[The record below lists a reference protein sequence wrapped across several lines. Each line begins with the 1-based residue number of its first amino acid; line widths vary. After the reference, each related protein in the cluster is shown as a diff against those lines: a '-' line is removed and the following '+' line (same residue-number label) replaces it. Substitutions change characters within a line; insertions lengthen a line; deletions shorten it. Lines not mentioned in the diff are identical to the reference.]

1 MWREIL
7 RIINEGTVEGLAR
20 SKYPVHEEAFLA
32 KLRHSNE
39 VFAAMKTHQMG
50 EDMAKKL
57 LDGNGKLKSF
67 SQWKDDVSSIASH
80 HVGHWLKTEY
90 NTAAIRAHAAAD
102 WREFERNKDI
112 LPNLRWM
119 PTTAAEPDSAHKAYW
134 QSKLTLPV
142 DDPFWNK
149 HHPGDRWNCKCS
161 LEATDE
167 PEIRPDE
174 LKYAKPQRGL
184 ESNPGKTGE
193 MFSNTHPY
201 YPNSCSSCP
210 FNKGIKNKA
219 KSFFRNENKHCNEC
233 SKIGNAMKY
242 ANNDLKMNIDI
253 TPPSIESYEVSHH
266 GMVYTSPYHGANE
279 VNENKRLADFLVEKI
294 GRKVYLLPRLDPQN
308 PKQAHLR
315 SSLLPLGVKERKNP
329 DFYIGGLF
337 FDGKSMVNIEKSSD
351 NTKYHND
358 ILNRIKSAKKQ
369 ADNAILEIPTFVS
382 RKIISG
388 TIKGYLKQSS
398 KDRIIIV
405 KHGRKC
411 YTYSGKYK

>member
-57 LDGNGKLKSF
+57 LDGNGKLKSY

-80 HVGHWLKTEY
+80 HVGPWLKTEY
-90 NTAAIRAHAAAD
+90 NTATIRAHAAAD

-142 DDPFWNK
+142 DDPFWNE

-161 LEATDE
+161 LEATDD
-167 PEIRPDE
+167 PEIRPSE
-174 LKYAKPQRGL
+174 LKYTKPQRGL
-184 ESNPGKTGE
+184 ESNPGKTAE

-201 YPNSCSSCP
+201 YPNSCTSCP
-210 FNKGIKNKA
+210 FNKGFKNKVA
-219 KSFFRNENKHCNEC
+219 SFFINEVKHCNEC
-233 SKIGNAMKY
+233 SKIDAVINDDEKKNILKAKELISNVEETHIARKEAAKIYSFTQTEIAAVKNHGIELESTDVYISDNRILY
-242 ANNDLKMNIDI
+242 ALRSFKESKGKAVSMDELKNFIDN
-253 TPPSIESYEVSHH
+253 
-266 GMVYTSPYHGANE
+266 VYTCDMLFDEEKKNIVFVTNQNGKTQKFVIEPNYKLKANG
-279 VNENKRLADFLVEKI
+279 EKI
-294 GRKVYLLPRLDPQN
+294 ITNTFVTARL
-308 PKQAHLR
+308 
-315 SSLLPLGVKERKNP
+315 VKEHNMR
-329 DFYIGGLF
+329 
-337 FDGKSMVNIEKSSD
+337 E
-351 NTKYHND
+351 TKY
-358 ILNRIKSAKKQ
+358 KK
-369 ADNAILEIPTFVS
+369 I
-382 RKIISG
+382 R
-388 TIKGYLKQSS
+388 
-398 KDRIIIV
+398 
-405 KHGRKC
+405 
-411 YTYSGKYK
+411 

>member
-90 NTAAIRAHAAAD
+90 NTATIRAHAAAD

-142 DDPFWNK
+142 DDPFWNE

-167 PEIRPDE
+167 SEIRPSE

-219 KSFFRNENKHCNEC
+219 KSFFRNEKKHCNEC
-233 SKIGNAMKY
+233 SKINAQ
-242 ANNDLKMNIDI
+242 L
-253 TPPSIESYEVSHH
+253 S
-266 GMVYTSPYHGANE
+266 
-279 VNENKRLADFLVEKI
+279 NENKKTTLDIKIEKKAVEI
-294 GRKVYLLPRLDPQN
+294 QN
-308 PKQAHLR
+308 YKENQIKR
-315 SSLLPLGVKERKNP
+315 EVKEIITNTVYKNP
-329 DFYIGGLF
+329 DF
-337 FDGKSMVNIEKSSD
+337 E
-351 NTKYHND
+351 HD
-358 ILNRIKSAKKQ
+358 IVMSNKRIKEWLNQPHEHKSAK
-369 ADNAILEIPTFVS
+369 NAALYYLDEFVKNAKYLGKTKDKKERPGVVFS
-382 RKIISG
+382 HIFETKLLGDKTWLIVHETDKGLYIIHSLSDGERVTVDIRK
-388 TIKGYLKQSS
+388 
-398 KDRIIIV
+398 
-405 KHGRKC
+405 
-411 YTYSGKYK
+411 

>member
-57 LDGNGKLKSF
+57 LDSHGKLKSF

-142 DDPFWNK
+142 DDPFWNE

-167 PEIRPDE
+167 PEIRPSE

-184 ESNPGKTGE
+184 ESNSGKTGE

-201 YPNSCSSCP
+201 YPNSCNSCP

-219 KSFFRNENKHCNEC
+219 KSFFRNEKKHCNEC
-233 SKIGNAMKY
+233 SKLNAIITS
-242 ANNDLKMNIDI
+242 NDIV
-253 TPPSIESYEVSHH
+253 PPKFETYKKVPNSR
-266 GMVYTSPYHGANE
+266 VYISNYHGKNE
-279 VNENKRLADFLVEKI
+279 VEENTRLGKFLGTKLKTDI
-294 GRKVYLLPRLDPQN
+294 YLLPRLDPKN
-308 PKQAHLR
+308 PLEKKLR
-315 SSLLPLGVKERKNP
+315 VELLPKGVKEGKNP
-329 DFYIGGLF
+329 DYLINGKL
-337 FDGKSMVNIEKSSD
+337 FDGKSMLGLDHNANIKKQRNAIENHIRK
-351 NTKYHND
+351 
-358 ILNRIKSAKKQ
+358 AKKQ
-369 ADNAILEIPTFVS
+369 ADNM
-382 RKIISG
+382 IIEVPSFIERS
-388 TIKGYLKQSS
+388 TIHRTLSNYINRSNHE
-398 KDRIIIV
+398 RIIMI
-405 KHGRKC
+405 KWKNKLLI
-411 YTYSGKYK
+411 YSNKKTSE

>member
-142 DDPFWNK
+142 DDPFWNE

-219 KSFFRNENKHCNEC
+219 KSFFNNKQKDCCNCQYINGCFSRMANNGFKLE
-233 SKIGNAMKY
+233 KIFSNGGKLYIHPNVDFNKDDYKAMKRICLQF
-242 ANNDLKMNIDI
+242 AKNGHEVKM
-253 TPPSIESYEVSHH
+253 TPRLHYKSDEYIRIYQSLMETKYYKKCPDFSVDGIFYEYEGFIKPWSKKKVGRMLSH
-266 GMVYTSPYHGANE
+266 GMSQSDH
-279 VNENKRLADFLVEKI
+279 LVINNSKGCSDRFI
-294 GRKVYLLPRLDPQN
+294 RKQ
-308 PKQAHLR
+308 
-315 SSLLPLGVKERKNP
+315 
-329 DFYIGGLF
+329 I
-337 FDGKSMVNIEKSSD
+337 
-351 NTKYHND
+351 
-358 ILNRIKSAKKQ
+358 
-369 ADNAILEIPTFVS
+369 VS
-382 RKIISG
+382 RQRFNNASIKEVWIYEKGEIRPLLKNG
-388 TIKGYLKQSS
+388 TFIKNNRG
-398 KDRIIIV
+398 V
-405 KHGRKC
+405 
-411 YTYSGKYK
+411 

>member
-7 RIINEGTVEGLAR
+7 RIINEGTVEGLTR

-80 HVGHWLKTEY
+80 HVGPWLKTEY
-90 NTAAIRAHAAAD
+90 NTATIRAHVAAD

-142 DDPFWNK
+142 DDPFWNE

-167 PEIRPDE
+167 SEIRPSE

-210 FNKGIKNKA
+210 FNKGIKNKT
-219 KSFFRNENKHCNEC
+219 KSFFRNEKKHCNTC
-233 SKIGNAMKY
+233 SKINVIITS
-242 ANNDLKMNIDI
+242 NDIV
-253 TPPSIESYEVSHH
+253 PPKFETYKKVPNSRVYVSN
-266 GMVYTSPYHGANE
+266 YHGKNE
-279 VNENKRLADFLVEKI
+279 VEENTRLGKFLETKLKTDI
-294 GRKVYLLPRLDPQN
+294 YLLPRLDPKN
-308 PKQAHLR
+308 PLEEKLR
-315 SSLLPLGVKERKNP
+315 VELLPKGVKEGKNP
-329 DFYIGGLF
+329 DYLINGKL
-337 FDGKSMVNIEKSSD
+337 FDGKSMLGLDPDANIKKQRNAIENHIRK
-351 NTKYHND
+351 
-358 ILNRIKSAKKQ
+358 AKKQ
-369 ADNAILEIPTFVS
+369 ADNM
-382 RKIISG
+382 IIEVPSFIERS
-388 TIKGYLKQSS
+388 TIHRTLSNYINRSNHE
-398 KDRIIIV
+398 RIIMI
-405 KHGRKC
+405 KWKNKLLI
-411 YTYSGKYK
+411 YSNKKTSE